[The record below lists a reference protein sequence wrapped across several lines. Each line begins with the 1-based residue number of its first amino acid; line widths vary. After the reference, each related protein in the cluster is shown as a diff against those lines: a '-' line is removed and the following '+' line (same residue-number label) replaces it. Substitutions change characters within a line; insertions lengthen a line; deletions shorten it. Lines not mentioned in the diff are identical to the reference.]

1 MGISGRDRISV
12 DLRGIRAAVAAR
24 AAARGMTVS
33 ELVREVLAR
42 EACGDNDAPTASAR
56 IAKASRGLVRVALRM
71 SNAQAVALKSAA
83 QAAAL
88 SAGDYVSALVSDASA
103 GASRGPRGDC
113 AAALVAS
120 CSVLTVLARDL
131 RHLAQLLGQGQVLAA
146 QQYRRWLDDVE
157 AEVRAHLR
165 LASEVL
171 GDLDALR
178 AYRRSSDQ

>member
-42 EACGDNDAPTASAR
+42 EACGDNAAATPSAR
-56 IAKASRGLVRVALRM
+56 IAEASRGLVRVGLRM
-71 SNAQAVALKSAA
+71 ARAQASALKSAA
-83 QAAAL
+83 RAAAL
-88 SAGDYVSALVSDASA
+88 PAGNYVAALVRDSSA
-103 GASRGPRGDC
+103 VASRGPRGDC
-113 AAALVAS
+113 AAALVTS

-131 RHLAQLLGQGQVLAA
+131 RHLAQLLGRGQVLAA
-146 QQYRRWLDDVE
+146 QQYRRRLDDVE

-165 LASEVL
+165 LAAEVL

-178 AYRRSSDQ
+178 AYRRSGDQ